1 MICPACSAVNLPGAD
16 RCEDCLLPF
25 SKLDIPLATAGLQKR
40 LMEDTIADLN
50 PQAAI
55 TVAPDTPVEEA
66 VQLLKDKS
74 VGCVLIVEGGIVV
87 GILSE
92 RDVLYKLGGM
102 EGSVSSVRIS
112 EIMTPNPVIMAAEES
127 IRFVLHQMSVE
138 GFRQIPVVSP
148 DHPPRIVS
156 VRGVLKYLHQSV
168 EDAFPDSASR

>member
-74 VGCVLIVEGGIVV
+74 VGCVLIVEGGI
-87 GILSE
+87 
-92 RDVLYKLGGM
+92 
-102 EGSVSSVRIS
+102 
-112 EIMTPNPVIMAAEES
+112 
-127 IRFVLHQMSVE
+127 F
-138 GFRQIPVVSP
+138 
-148 DHPPRIVS
+148 
-156 VRGVLKYLHQSV
+156 
-168 EDAFPDSASR
+168 

>member
-1 MICPACSAVNLPGAD
+1 MICPACGSVNLPGAD

-25 SKLDIPLATAGLQKR
+25 SKLDIPLATEGLQKR
-40 LMEDTIADLN
+40 LMEDTIADLK
-50 PQAAI
+50 PQPAV
-55 TVAPDTPVEEA
+55 TVAPEASVEEA

-74 VGCVLIVEGGIVV
+74 VGCVLVVEEEIVV

-102 EGSVSSVRIS
+102 EGSASSVKVF
-112 EIMTPNPVIMAAEES
+112 EVMTPHPVTMEAEES

-138 GFRQIPVVSP
+138 GFRHIPVVSF

-156 VRGVLKYLHQSV
+156 VRAVLNYLHQSI
-168 EDAFPDSASR
+168 EDASPERASR